1 MRMRATGLTL
11 MRYVACLY
19 ARALAAVMGIVMALV
34 YLFDTVE
41 LMRRAAG
48 KDGAAAALMMEMGLL
63 KLPEVGQAALP
74 FVVLVAA
81 MFTLWGLARSSELTV
96 MRAAGLSPWRMVV
109 PMAGVALALGV
120 FQLAVL
126 NPLGAALLSRFKR
139 LEAQH
144 LNYGETPQIALFA
157 QGLWLRENVGDSYT
171 ILHAREIGQA
181 GQALT
186 GVTALE
192 FGADDARLSRVDAP
206 TGRLEPGAW
215 VLEGATRHAGAGA
228 EPEALERW
236 ALPTTLTPLEIA
248 RSFSDTSGMAF
259 WALPGHIAV
268 LEATG
273 FDAGPL
279 RVRYHHLLAA
289 PVVFVAMVLVA
300 AALFVRPARGGGV
313 LLRAGAGLV
322 GGLGVFFAIQFS
334 EALGASGQLAPAL
347 AAWGPA
353 VIALLVSASLVLR
366 LEEG

>member
-1 MRMRATGLTL
+1 
-11 MRYVACLY
+11 
-19 ARALAAVMGIVMALV
+19 
-34 YLFDTVE
+34 
-41 LMRRAAG
+41 
-48 KDGAAAALMMEMGLL
+48 
-63 KLPEVGQAALP
+63 
-74 FVVLVAA
+74 
-81 MFTLWGLARSSELTV
+81 
-96 MRAAGLSPWRMVV
+96 
-109 PMAGVALALGV
+109 
-120 FQLAVL
+120 
-126 NPLGAALLSRFKR
+126 
-139 LEAQH
+139 
-144 LNYGETPQIALFA
+144 
-157 QGLWLRENVGDSYT
+157 
-171 ILHAREIGQA
+171 
-181 GQALT
+181 
-186 GVTALE
+186 
-192 FGADDARLSRVDAP
+192 
-206 TGRLEPGAW
+206 
-215 VLEGATRHAGAGA
+215 
-228 EPEALERW
+228 
-236 ALPTTLTPLEIA
+236 
-248 RSFSDTSGMAF
+248 MAF